1 MASSPSS
8 LSPHF
13 SFPNQ
18 FMMNSSFSDLLTKDD
33 ESIKQGLLFNEQI
46 ECGFKS
52 KFKSNSPASLPIGG
66 SCPCPS
72 PSFFNFPSGFLD
84 SPVLLSSNNYL
95 LPSPTTGAFPAQ
107 EQFNWMGNSTN
118 YQKEI
123 KQEEEKKITDFSFRP
138 SVTDTQLQSGDS
150 ESDYKHYPHQP
161 IQTLREQK
169 RSEDGYN
176 WRKYGQKQVKGSENP
191 RSYYKCTYQNC
202 PMKKKVERSL
212 DGKVTDVVYKPSKDS
227 HNHPK
232 PQPSKKSLAAAA
244 ASQFVQQPS
253 VSSNSYLEDSS
264 NQGYNSQ
271 TVSVSTQDNNSSIS
285 VDDDEFD
292 NTSLKRSKSGTT
304 GDLDENEPKSKKW
317 KNEGENEVLSGYGNS
332 RVMKEP
338 KVVVQTTS
346 DIDILDDGFRWRKYG
361 QKVVK
366 GNPNPRSYY
375 KCTSL
380 GCSVRKHVERAANN
394 IRSVITTYEGKHN
407 HDIPAARGSY
417 RHSSNNNNTSSSN
430 SNNSSITNVAM
441 STSSNEQVPYTLE
454 MMQNSENYEYGSYMN
469 QQHNA
474 ENTFSE
480 TKSEPMKDD
489 VLLELLY

>member
-33 ESIKQGLLFNEQI
+33 ESVKQGLLFNEQI
-46 ECGFKS
+46 EFGFKS
-52 KFKSNSPASLPIGG
+52 KFKSNSPPSLPIGG
-66 SCPCPS
+66 CPS

-107 EQFNWMGNSTN
+107 EQFNWMGSSNSSNN

-138 SVTDTQLQSGDS
+138 SVTDTPLQSGDS

-176 WRKYGQKQVKGSENP
+176 WRKYGQKQVKGSEDP

-202 PMKKKVERSL
+202 PMKKKVEISF

-232 PQPSKKSLAAAA
+232 PQPSKKSLASA
-244 ASQFVQQPS
+244 ASQLVQQPS
-253 VSSNSYLEDSS
+253 VSSNSY
-264 NQGYNSQ
+264 SQ
-271 TVSVSTQDNNSSIS
+271 TVSVSTQDNNSSTS

-304 GDLDENEPKSKKW
+304 GDLDESEPKSKKW

-332 RVMKEP
+332 RVVKEP

-380 GCSVRKHVERAANN
+380 GCAVRKHVERAANN

-417 RHSSNNNNTSSSN
+417 RHSSNNNTS
-430 SNNSSITNVAM
+430 SSITNVAM

-469 QQHNA
+469 QQHNL

>member
-18 FMMNSSFSDLLTKDD
+18 FMMNSSFSDLLAKDD
-33 ESIKQGLLFNEQI
+33 ESIKQGLLFNEQV
-46 ECGFKS
+46 EFAFKS
-52 KFKSNSPASLPIGG
+52 KFKSNSPPSLPIGG
-66 SCPCPS
+66 SCPS

-95 LPSPTTGAFPAQ
+95 LQSPTTGAFPA
-107 EQFNWMGNSTN
+107 EFNWMGGDNSSKNN

-123 KQEEEKKITDFSFRP
+123 KQEEKKTTDFSFQP

-150 ESDYKHYPHQP
+150 ESDYKHHPCQP

-176 WRKYGQKQVKGSENP
+176 WKKYGQKQVKGSENP

-202 PMKKKVERSL
+202 PTKKKVERSF
-212 DGKVTDVVYKPSKDS
+212 DGKITDVVYKPSKDS

-232 PQPSKKSLAAAA
+232 PQPSKKSLAAA
-244 ASQFVQQPS
+244 SQLIQQPS
-253 VSSNSYLEDSS
+253 VSSNSYLEDS
-264 NQGYNSQ
+264 NPGYNSQ
-271 TVSVSTQDNNSSIS
+271 IESVSTQDNSSIS

-304 GDLDENEPKSKKW
+304 GDLDENEPKSKKC
-317 KNEGENEVLSGYGNS
+317 KNEEENEGLSGYGGNS
-332 RVMKEP
+332 RVVKEP

-346 DIDILDDGFRWRKYG
+346 DIDILDDGYRWRKYG

-380 GCSVRKHVERAANN
+380 GCPVRKHVERAANN
-394 IRSVITTYEGKHN
+394 LRSVITTYEGKHN

-417 RHSSNNNNTSSSN
+417 RPSSYSSN
-430 SNNSSITNVAM
+430 SISSITNVAM
-441 STSSNEQVPYTLE
+441 STTSNERQTMTSSNEQIPYTLE
-454 MMQNSENYEYGSYMN
+454 MMQQNSENYEYGSYMN
-469 QQHNA
+469 QQ
-474 ENTFSE
+474 ENTFSK
-480 TKSEPMKDD
+480 TKAEPIRDD

>member
-18 FMMNSSFSDLLTKDD
+18 FTMNSSFSDLLTKDD
-33 ESIKQGLLFNEQI
+33 ESIKQGLFFNEQI
-46 ECGFKS
+46 EFGFKS

-66 SCPCPS
+66 SCPS

-95 LPSPTTGAFPAQ
+95 LPSPTTGAFPDQ
-107 EQFNWMGNSTN
+107 EQFNWMGNSN
-118 YQKEI
+118 
-123 KQEEEKKITDFSFRP
+123 SN
-138 SVTDTQLQSGDS
+138 S

-212 DGKVTDVVYKPSKDS
+212 DGKITDVVYKPSKDS

-253 VSSNSYLEDSS
+253 VSSNSY
-264 NQGYNSQ
+264 SQ

-304 GDLDENEPKSKKW
+304 GDLDESEPKSKKW

-332 RVMKEP
+332 RVVKEP
-338 KVVVQTTS
+338 K
-346 DIDILDDGFRWRKYG
+346 LL
-361 QKVVK
+361 
-366 GNPNPRSYY
+366 SYY

-417 RHSSNNNNTSSSN
+417 RHSSNNNTSSSN

-454 MMQNSENYEYGSYMN
+454 MMQNSESYEYGSYMN
-469 QQHNA
+469 QQHNV

>member
-1 MASSPSS
+1 MGSS
-8 LSPHF
+8 
-13 SFPNQ
+13 
-18 FMMNSSFSDLLTKDD
+18 NSS
-33 ESIKQGLLFNEQI
+33 N
-46 ECGFKS
+46 
-52 KFKSNSPASLPIGG
+52 
-66 SCPCPS
+66 
-72 PSFFNFPSGFLD
+72 
-84 SPVLLSSNNYL
+84 
-95 LPSPTTGAFPAQ
+95 
-107 EQFNWMGNSTN
+107 N

-138 SVTDTQLQSGDS
+138 SVTDTPLQSGDS

-176 WRKYGQKQVKGSENP
+176 WRKYGQKQVKGSEDP

-202 PMKKKVERSL
+202 PMKKKVEISFDGRSY
-212 DGKVTDVVYKPSKDS
+212 GCCYKQSKDS

-232 PQPSKKSLAAAA
+232 PQPSKKSLASA
-244 ASQFVQQPS
+244 ASQLVQQPS
-253 VSSNSYLEDSS
+253 VSSNSY
-264 NQGYNSQ
+264 SQ
-271 TVSVSTQDNNSSIS
+271 TVSVSTQDNNSSTS

-304 GDLDENEPKSKKW
+304 GDLDESEPKSKKW

-332 RVMKEP
+332 RVVKEP

-361 QKVVK
+361 QKVVR

-380 GCSVRKHVERAANN
+380 GCAVRKHVERAANN

-407 HDIPAARGSY
+407 YDIPAARGSY
-417 RHSSNNNNTSSSN
+417 RHSSNNNTS
-430 SNNSSITNVAM
+430 SSITNVAM

-469 QQHNA
+469 QQHNL